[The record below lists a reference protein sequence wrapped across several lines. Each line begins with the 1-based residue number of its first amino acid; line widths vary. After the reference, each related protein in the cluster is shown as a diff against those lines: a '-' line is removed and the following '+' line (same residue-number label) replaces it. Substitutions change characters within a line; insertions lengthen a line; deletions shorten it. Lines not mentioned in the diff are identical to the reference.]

1 MLADVK
7 LRENDFG
14 IRPKRHGTQE
24 SETTTSKF
32 QADKSGTSIE
42 QSAFVQRSLWGA
54 LVALVICFLW
64 LFIRKCGI
72 FR

>member
-1 MLADVK
+1 
-7 LRENDFG
+7 
-14 IRPKRHGTQE
+14 
-24 SETTTSKF
+24 
-32 QADKSGTSIE
+32 
-42 QSAFVQRSLWGA
+42 LWGA